1 MDIFVILRVV
11 EREVLEI
18 IIPESY
24 MCDITKTEWAD
35 LYQYFDYLV
44 TTFGSNE

>member
-1 MDIFVILRVV
+1 MKLYNKAIVGL
-11 EREVLEI
+11 
-18 IIPESY
+18 PESD